1 MPVSDNDKKN
11 DKEPSKSRRD
21 LTPSLI
27 ARLRAGDDDA
37 GELLDELY
45 RKRLFGF
52 CWCQLG
58 SVQDAEDAVQE
69 VFCSVLKAKQVPGR
83 DKFEQWLFT
92 VARNQ
97 CLNMRRDE
105 RAHKRNRAL
114 PSDARL
120 DAQTTGNLKGL
131 VKVEQRSH
139 VFHRLGELTEA
150 QREALWLRC
159 AEGWS
164 RAEIAEALGVPESV
178 VKSRVYEGLKKL
190 REHSSLRPVS

>member
-1 MPVSDNDKKN
+1 MPVSDNDKQPP
-11 DKEPSKSRRD
+11 ESPRD
-21 LTPSLI
+21 LTTSLI
-27 ARLRAGDDDA
+27 AKLRAGDDEAGALLDA
-37 GELLDELY
+37 GY

-69 VFCSVLKAKQVPGR
+69 VFCSVLKAKQVPGL
-83 DKFEQWLFT
+83 DTFEQWLFT

-105 RAHKRNRAL
+105 RRRKRNKAL
-114 PSDARL
+114 PSDACL
-120 DAQTTGNLKGL
+120 DAQTTSNLTRL
-131 VKVEQRSH
+131 VKGEQRSH

-150 QREALWLRC
+150 QREALWLRYV
-159 AEGWS
+159 EEWS
-164 RAEIAEALGVPESV
+164 RAKIAEVLGVPQSV
-178 VKSRVYEGLKKL
+178 VKSRVYEGAKKL